1 MAKKATITRI
11 RTLYAIFIGVTALC
25 ITLFFLNVF
34 TSADPIGVNNLDDEQ
49 RPFMMVITDLEPHS
63 TSNTDIEVKGL
74 PDSLDAWVRVKSY
87 DVNVASDNT
96 QLAHSSEA
104 IWCMTLQMVSV
115 VALIAMVLLTVI
127 TLISFYINI
136 RRGKVFPKKKIR
148 WLTWIGILMIVMSL
162 SMDISI
168 WIEQGL
174 AAKLLAGTEWEPST
188 AIAIHTTRLFFGL
201 TIIFMAQIFY
211 IGREMQEEQELTI

>member
-1 MAKKATITRI
+1 M
-11 RTLYAIFIGVTALC
+11 
-25 ITLFFLNVF
+25 
-34 TSADPIGVNNLDDEQ
+34 
-49 RPFMMVITDLEPHS
+49 
-63 TSNTDIEVKGL
+63 
-74 PDSLDAWVRVKSY
+74 
-87 DVNVASDNT
+87 
-96 QLAHSSEA
+96 
-104 IWCMTLQMVSV
+104 
-115 VALIAMVLLTVI
+115 
-127 TLISFYINI
+127 
-136 RRGKVFPKKKIR
+136 FPKKKIR